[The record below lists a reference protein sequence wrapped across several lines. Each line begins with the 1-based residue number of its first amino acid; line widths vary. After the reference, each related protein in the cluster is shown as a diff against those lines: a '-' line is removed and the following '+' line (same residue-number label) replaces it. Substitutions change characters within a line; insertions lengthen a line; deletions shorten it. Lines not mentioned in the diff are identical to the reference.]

1 MENPNLLI
9 AEIQKIV
16 HAELDSTLKNYLR
29 IITANVVSV
38 NNKVATVR
46 MPFAHDASN
55 DFTAYIVTGQ
65 TVKAGDVVNVAYWC
79 NLSTAIVLSNVSGV

>member
-1 MENPNLLI
+1 MENPNMLI

-16 HAELDSTLKNYLR
+16 RAELDSALKNYLR
-29 IITANVVSV
+29 IITATVVAV

-46 MPFAHDASN
+46 MPFAEDGSS

-79 NLSTAIVLSNVSGV
+79 NLATAIVLSNVSTT

>member
-1 MENPNLLI
+1 
-9 AEIQKIV
+9 
-16 HAELDSTLKNYLR
+16 
-29 IITANVVSV
+29 
-38 NNKVATVR
+38 
-46 MPFAHDASN
+46 MPFASDASN

>member
-1 MENPNLLI
+1 MENPNMFI

-16 HAELDSTLKNYLR
+16 RAELDFALKNYLR
-29 IITANVVSV
+29 IVTATVVSV

-46 MPFAHDASN
+46 MPFSEDATN

-79 NLSTAIVLSNVSGV
+79 NLSTAIVLSNVSTT